1 MAQKDGYW
9 VVRTYKAG
17 SVGEKTKF
25 WVPGNRPNGKLRRKD
40 KDAIRKQAQNEHS
53 AVKQLARLMNANFGK
68 GCEKS
73 LVLGLDY
80 NEKGMKKLHK
90 WIEKQG
96 VDLNSLDEAEQLNV
110 LWLAADHELWNCL
123 RRVKRRCGKEIA
135 LKAVYVTSDMDGD
148 TGETVRVHH
157 HLVINADVKDAF
169 VDAWKDL
176 GSVDWEKTWD
186 NQEDRTPL
194 AEYFIKQVR
203 HVPDAKKYRSTRNLI
218 RPVPKDHEALSDAEL
233 RVPQGGRLLFRRE
246 FTKPGQPQYIRYVL
260 PPKSYIP
267 PDGGGLEE

>member
-1 MAQKDGYW
+1 MQKEGYW
-9 VVRTYKAG
+9 VIRTYEAG
-17 SVGEKTKF
+17 TVGEKTKF
-25 WVPGNRPNGKLRRKD
+25 WVPGKRPNGKLKKKE
-40 KDAIRKQAQNEHS
+40 KDAIRKQAQNEYS

-68 GCEKS
+68 ENKEGI
-73 LVLGLDY
+73 VLGLDY
-80 NEKGMKKLHK
+80 SDAGLKKLYS

-96 VDLNSLDEAEQLNV
+96 VDFNSLEEAEQLDI
-110 LWLAADHELWNCL
+110 LWQAADHELWNCL
-123 RRVKRRCGKEIA
+123 RRVKRRCGKDIT
-135 LKAVYVTSDMDGD
+135 LKAIYVTSDMDGE

-157 HLVINADVKDAF
+157 HLIINGEAKDAF
-169 VDAWKDL
+169 VDAWKKL
-176 GSVDWEKTWD
+176 GSVDWERMWD

-218 RPVPKDHEALSDAEL
+218 RPVPKDREALNDSEL
-233 RVPQGGRLLFRRE
+233 RVPRGGRLLFRRE

-267 PDGGGLEE
+267 PDGIGQEE